1 LTGFLGLEATKGI
14 IASFAAKL
22 APIDTA
28 GVVMFA
34 TLPLLPADP
43 ILGLSAAYQQDTNP
57 AKVDLGVGVYKDDAG
72 LTPIMAAVRQAER
85 LLMEQETTKAYT
97 HPAGVP
103 GANEAVTRLVFGQQN
118 PVVEEGRVRT
128 IQTPGGCGALRV
140 AAELL
145 QRARPGATIWVST
158 PTWANHIPL
167 LSSAGL
173 KLREYPYYNYATHSI
188 DFEAMLACLREIPAE
203 DLVLLHAC
211 CHNPSG
217 ADLSRE
223 QWGQIADLA
232 LERGFVPFID
242 MAYQGFGEGLEE
254 DSYGPRLLAASL
266 PEVIIAT
273 SFSKNFG
280 LYRER
285 AGALSLVFA
294 DRTQA
299 DAGMSQ
305 LLSVTRSLYS
315 MPPAHGSSI
324 IDVILHSDELTA
336 LWRNELTQMRERITN
351 LRTQLV
357 TNLNQQQNL
366 RDFSFIARERGMFS
380 FLGLDKEQVQ
390 LLRREFSIYMT
401 DNSRI
406 SVSGLTEAR
415 MEYVARAIASVL

>member
-1 LTGFLGLEATKGI
+1 
-14 IASFAAKL
+14 
-22 APIDTA
+22 
-28 GVVMFA
+28 MFA
-34 TLPLLPADP
+34 NLPLLPADP
-43 ILGLSAAYQQDTNP
+43 ILGLSVAYQQDPNP

-72 LTPIMAAVRQAER
+72 LTPIMAAVSAAER
-85 LLMEQETTKAYT
+85 LRLERENTKAYT
-97 HPAGVP
+97 NPAGNLS
-103 GANEAVTRLVFGQQN
+103 ANEAVSQLVFGQQH
-118 PVVEEGRVRT
+118 PVIDQGRLRT

-140 AAELL
+140 AAELI
-145 QRARPGATIWVST
+145 QRARPGARIWVST

-167 LSSAGL
+167 LGSAGL
-173 KLREYPYYNYATHSI
+173 QLREYPYYDYARHTI
-188 DFEAMLACLREIPAE
+188 DFEATLASLNQAPAG

-266 PEVIIAT
+266 PEVLVAS

-285 AGALSLVFA
+285 AGALSIVFTDKA
-294 DRTQA
+294 QA

-305 LLSVTRSLYS
+305 LLSVTRGLYS
-315 MPPAHGSSI
+315 MPPAHGSAI
-324 IDVILHSDELTA
+324 IDIILHSTELTQQ
-336 LWRNELTQMRERITN
+336 WSSELTQMRERIAG
-351 LRTQLV
+351 LRSRLV
-357 TNLNQQQNL
+357 SSLNALQSA

-380 FLGLDKEQVQ
+380 FLGLSKDQVHTLKQ
-390 LLRREFSIYMT
+390 DFSIYMT

-406 SVSGLTEAR
+406 NVAGLSEAR
-415 MEYVARAIASVL
+415 MEYVSKAIVSVL

>member
-1 LTGFLGLEATKGI
+1 MHLHL
-14 IASFAAKL
+14 S
-22 APIDTA
+22 
-28 GVVMFA
+28 GVIMFE

-167 LSSAGL
+167 LNSAGL
-173 KLREYPYYNYATHSI
+173 QLREYPYYNYQTHQI
-188 DFEAMLACLREIPAE
+188 DFDAMMAALAQVPAG

-217 ADLSRE
+217 ADLTQA
-223 QWGQIADLA
+223 QWQAVAQLA
-232 LERGFVPFID
+232 QTQGFVPFID

-254 DSYGPRLLAASL
+254 DAYAIRLLAETL
-266 PEVIIAT
+266 PEVVVAA

-285 AGALSLVFA
+285 AGTLSLVFA
-294 DRTQA
+294 NETQA
-299 DAGMSQ
+299 DAGISQ
-305 LLSVTRSLYS
+305 LLSVTRSIYS
-315 MPPAHGSSI
+315 MPPAHGSAI
-324 IDVILHSDELTA
+324 VDIILHSP
-336 LWRNELTQMRERITN
+336 ELTQQWQEELDQMRRRIQG
-351 LRTQLV
+351 LREQLV
-357 TNLNQQQNL
+357 KTLNTLQSE
-366 RDFSFIARERGMFS
+366 RDFSFIAQERGMFS
-380 FLGLDKEQVQ
+380 FLGLNVDQVQ
-390 LLRREFSIYMT
+390 QLKNEFSIYMT
-401 DNSRI
+401 DSSCI
-406 SVSGLTEAR
+406 SVAGLSVDK
-415 MEYVARAIASVL
+415 MDYVGRAISAVLHSH